1 MLNRI
6 NAKVMIETGSVN
18 IPVANTT
25 SPMRIYYAVPDSPG
39 PHPGV
44 IVGTEIFGIN
54 DHFTDIAG
62 RLAAS
67 GYVAVVPD
75 FYHRTAPG
83 ASIPYT
89 AEGRKEGL
97 RLTGLLTRDEVCLD
111 VEAAMHFLDS
121 GPAKGR
127 KIGFL
132 GFSSGAHIGYVAAS
146 RLPLAAA
153 ALFYGG
159 WLTDGTIRLGRPE
172 PTVTLSEE
180 IARQRGAVLFIVGGE
195 DHLVTARE
203 VDAVRTSLERGAVP
217 HEVMVYPGVGHGFFC
232 DARPDSFHAEASR
245 DAANKVQGFFWQRL
259 EVPGDTAEERFP
271 QMENHRFD
279 PLVRSENT

>member
-1 MLNRI
+1 
-6 NAKVMIETGSVN
+6 MIKTGSINLSVRD
-18 IPVANTT
+18 AA
-25 SPMRIYYAVPDSPG
+25 SGMQAYYAVPEGPG

-44 IVGTEIFGIN
+44 VVATEIFGVN
-54 DHFTDIAG
+54 DHFSDIAR

-67 GYVAVVPD
+67 GYAAVVPD
-75 FYHRTAPG
+75 FYHRTSPGVSLPYDAPG
-83 ASIPYT
+83 R
-89 AEGRKEGL
+89 EEGL

-111 VEAAMHFLDS
+111 VSAAMDFLS
-121 GPAKGR
+121 RGPSAGR
-127 KIGFL
+127 KIGLL

-159 WLTDGTIRLGRPE
+159 WLTDDTIALGRPE
-172 PTVTLSEE
+172 PTVTLSEG

-195 DHLVTARE
+195 DHLVRSAD
-203 VDAVRTSLERGAVP
+203 VDSIRQHLERAGVP

-232 DARPDSFHAEASR
+232 DGRPATFHPEASR

-259 EVPGDTAEERFP
+259 EMPGQTAGERFP
-271 QMENHRFD
+271 QVDSRSVD
-279 PLVRSENT
+279 PLVRNG